1 MVFEE
6 HKVELGSRRVIVQG
20 ANRSPK
26 QVADIRRRSH
36 VLDHGAEIFRLH
48 GMTKVDTEKVV
59 AEVRAEGDKQ
69 VAQIQASQLV
79 EVAKIEKEIADLTA
93 SRTRELGRA
102 DAKVVQL
109 ATEADADR

>member
-6 HKVELGSRRVIVQG
+6 HKVELCSRRVIAQG

-59 AEVRAEGDKQ
+59 ANLARGSLNQAGETTNRQ
-69 VAQIQASQLV
+69 VAALV
-79 EVAKIEKEIADLTA
+79 V
-93 SRTRELGRA
+93 S
-102 DAKVVQL
+102 
-109 ATEADADR
+109 